1 MESWKTSQVVY
12 SKVAPVMQSLH
23 SNFALPYCVSESFKN
38 VSIFSFYETDT
49 EKYEDLY

>member
-1 MESWKTSQVVY
+1 
-12 SKVAPVMQSLH
+12 MQPLH
-23 SNFALPYCVSESFKN
+23 SKFAISYCVSESFKN